1 MLAVAHTRSIT
12 KLRIFRKQTLFSRGP
27 ASTGAKNRQP
37 ERRTMR
43 AMLINGESL
52 QWGSVPDPQPRADE
66 VVIEVHAA
74 AVNRADL
81 MQRAGTYPSP
91 PGWPAWMG
99 LEVSGVIRHAPAFA
113 RWKPGDRVCALL
125 GGGGYAEYVAV
136 PMDMVLPVPA
146 GLSLVEAAAIP
157 ESFATAFLNLH
168 LEAEMTRGDTVFI
181 QAGASGLGVAAI
193 QLAKAAGA
201 TVVTTVGSEQKRAFV
216 AGFGADVII
225 NYKTTDLTAALRQ
238 HPVNIAL
245 DCVAGPDLG
254 HHLACMQH
262 GGRWIV
268 IATLS
273 SPIATIDVGDL
284 FRRGIRLI
292 GSTLR
297 SRSVAAKAGI
307 LSRLE
312 EQVWPAFA
320 RGTMRLA
327 IHSTLPIA
335 KADEAHGILNR
346 NANMGKVVLTMPAA
360 DPSASRTE
368 HA

>member
-1 MLAVAHTRSIT
+1 
-12 KLRIFRKQTLFSRGP
+12 
-27 ASTGAKNRQP
+27 
-37 ERRTMR
+37 MR
-43 AMLINGESL
+43 AMLITGDTLTWET
-52 QWGSVPDPQPRADE
+52 VPDPQPRVDE

-91 PGWPAWMG
+91 AGWPAWMG
-99 LEVSGVIRHAPAFA
+99 LEVAGLVRHAPAES
-113 RWKPGDRVCALL
+113 RWKTGDRVCALL

-136 PMDMVLPVPA
+136 PTDMVLPVPA

-168 LEAEMTRGDTVFI
+168 LEAEMQSGDTVFI

-201 TVVTTVGSEQKRAFV
+201 TVVTTVGSEEKRAFV
-216 AGFGADVII
+216 ASFGADVII
-225 NYKTTDLTAALRQ
+225 NYKTTEVAAVLER
-238 HPVNIAL
+238 HPVDIAL

-254 HHLACMQH
+254 RHLACMRR

-268 IATLS
+268 IATLGG
-273 SPIATIDVGDL
+273 PIATIDAGDL
-284 FRRGIRLI
+284 FRRGVQLI

-297 SRSVAAKAGI
+297 SRTVATKAQI
-307 LSRLE
+307 LARLE

-320 RGTMRLA
+320 SGAMRLA
-327 IHSTLPIA
+327 VHSCLPMA
-335 KADEAHGILNR
+335 RADEAHDILRR
-346 NANMGKVVLTMPAA
+346 NANLGKVVLTLPTADAA
-360 DPSASRTE
+360 PMNRNDVPTKE
-368 HA
+368 KP